1 MSALPPWMGRSELL
15 MGEEP
20 IKRLIN
26 SHVLIA
32 GLGGVGGI
40 CAEMLARAGVGKM
53 TIIDAD
59 VVEATNR
66 NRQAAALIS
75 TDGLLKTEV
84 IAQRIRDIN
93 PDTEVIIHSIY
104 LKNGNTQ
111 ELLDSDTFDYALDC
125 IDTLSPKVFFI
136 RDCLAKGIPVVS
148 SMGAGG
154 KYDPT
159 QIRVSDVSESKHCN
173 LARYVRKRLK
183 SLGIK
188 KGVKVVYSP
197 ELTDPQR
204 IILAPEDNPKK
215 SIIGT
220 VSYMP
225 AVFGCTVASVVI
237 RDLSGVEGY
246 QPGGKKKKK

>member
-1 MSALPPWMGRSELL
+1 
-15 MGEEP
+15 
-20 IKRLIN
+20 
-26 SHVLIA
+26 
-32 GLGGVGGI
+32 
-40 CAEMLARAGVGKM
+40 
-53 TIIDAD
+53 
-59 VVEATNR
+59 
-66 NRQAAALIS
+66 
-75 TDGLLKTEV
+75 
-84 IAQRIRDIN
+84 
-93 PDTEVIIHSIY
+93 
-104 LKNGNTQ
+104 
-111 ELLDSDTFDYALDC
+111 
-125 IDTLSPKVFFI
+125 
-136 RDCLAKGIPVVS
+136 
-148 SMGAGG
+148 MGAGG